1 VIAVLAGGVGAAR
14 LLRGLVRVVDP
25 ADVIV
30 VANTGDDLV
39 LHGLH
44 VSPDL
49 DTITYTLAEAG
60 NPETGW
66 GLAGETWQA
75 MDALDRYGG
84 PSWFRLGDRDL
95 GTHLFRTGR
104 LSEGAGLAGVTA
116 EIAAAWELGFR
127 LLPATEDHLRTMVT
141 LADGGEVGFQEYFV
155 GLRHDVPVSGIRFEG
170 ADDALPGPGVL
181 EAITTAEA
189 VVVAPS
195 NPLVSIAPILAVPG
209 IADVLKERRT
219 TNVAVSPI
227 VGGSA
232 LKGPADRMLTEMG
245 HESSVVGVAR
255 LYRDLV
261 GTLVIDNVD
270 ADLADEVEAEG
281 VRCVVTDTVM
291 RTTDVAAALAKTA
304 IEAVA

>member
-1 VIAVLAGGVGAAR
+1 M
-14 LLRGLVRVVDP
+14 D
-25 ADVIV
+25 
-30 VANTGDDLV
+30 
-39 LHGLH
+39 
-44 VSPDL
+44 SL
-49 DTITYTLAEAG
+49 DH
-60 NPETGW
+60 
-66 GLAGETWQA
+66 
-75 MDALDRYGG
+75 YGG
-84 PSWFRLGDRDL
+84 PTWFRLGDRDL

-104 LSEGAGLAGVTA
+104 LADGAGLAEVTA
-116 EIAAAWELGFR
+116 EVAEAWGLGFR

-141 LADGGEVGFQEYFV
+141 LADGDEVGFQEYFV
-155 GLRHDVPVSGIRFEG
+155 GLRHDVPVSGIRFDG

-189 VVVAPS
+189 MVVAPS

-209 IADVLKERRT
+209 VRDAVAARRESA
-219 TNVAVSPI
+219 VAVSPI

-232 LKGPADRMLTEMG
+232 LKGPADRMLAEMG

-261 GTLVIDNVD
+261 ATLVIDRVD

-291 RTTDVAAALAKTA
+291 RTTEVAAALAETTLG
-304 IEAVA
+304 AVA

>member
-1 VIAVLAGGVGAAR
+1 G
-14 LLRGLVRVVDP
+14 
-25 ADVIV
+25 
-30 VANTGDDLV
+30 
-39 LHGLH
+39 
-44 VSPDL
+44 
-49 DTITYTLAEAG
+49 AG

-155 GLRHDVPVSGIRFEG
+155 GLRHDVPVSGIRFDG
-170 ADDALPGPGVL
+170 ADDAFPGPGVL
-181 EAITTAEA
+181 KAITTAEA

-209 IADVLKERRT
+209 VRDAVAARRGSA
-219 TNVAVSPI
+219 VAVSPI

-232 LKGPADRMLTEMG
+232 LKGPADRMLAEMG

-261 GTLVIDNVD
+261 ATLVIDRVD

-291 RTTDVAAALAKTA
+291 RTTDVAVALAKTA

>member
-1 VIAVLAGGVGAAR
+1 
-14 LLRGLVRVVDP
+14 
-25 ADVIV
+25 
-30 VANTGDDLV
+30 
-39 LHGLH
+39 
-44 VSPDL
+44 
-49 DTITYTLAEAG
+49 
-60 NPETGW
+60 
-66 GLAGETWQA
+66 
-75 MDALDRYGG
+75 
-84 PSWFRLGDRDL
+84 
-95 GTHLFRTGR
+95 
-104 LSEGAGLAGVTA
+104 
-116 EIAAAWELGFR
+116 
-127 LLPATEDHLRTMVT
+127 MVT

-155 GLRHDVPVSGIRFEG
+155 GLRHDVPVSGIRFDG

-270 ADLADEVEAEG
+270 ADLAGGVEAEG

-291 RTTDVAAALAKTA
+291 RTVDVAAALAKTA

>member
-1 VIAVLAGGVGAAR
+1 
-14 LLRGLVRVVDP
+14 
-25 ADVIV
+25 
-30 VANTGDDLV
+30 
-39 LHGLH
+39 
-44 VSPDL
+44 
-49 DTITYTLAEAG
+49 
-60 NPETGW
+60 
-66 GLAGETWQA
+66 
-75 MDALDRYGG
+75 
-84 PSWFRLGDRDL
+84 
-95 GTHLFRTGR
+95 
-104 LSEGAGLAGVTA
+104 
-116 EIAAAWELGFR
+116 
-127 LLPATEDHLRTMVT
+127 
-141 LADGGEVGFQEYFV
+141 
-155 GLRHDVPVSGIRFEG
+155 
-170 ADDALPGPGVL
+170 
-181 EAITTAEA
+181 

-270 ADLADEVEAEG
+270 TDLAGGVEAEG

-291 RTTDVAAALAKTA
+291 RTVDVAAALAKTA